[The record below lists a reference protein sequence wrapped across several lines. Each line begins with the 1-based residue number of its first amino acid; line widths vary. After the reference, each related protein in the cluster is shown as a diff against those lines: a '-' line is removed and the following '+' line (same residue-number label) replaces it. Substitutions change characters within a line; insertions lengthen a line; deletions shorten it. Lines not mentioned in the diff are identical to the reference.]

1 MENKRGYMSSRT
13 NMIKMG
19 NHIADLRKKKKYT
32 QKTLGDILDVSDKTI
47 SKWEKGVVAPD
58 ITILQSLANALDVS
72 VEELLAGE
80 EVQKMNTIE
89 ALDTYSNMTKNKLI
103 KTFIVFIFLF
113 TIIIFFAFRVE
124 EYYSWHLSNL
134 FQKGEI
140 SSYGFILSNNKESKV
155 LINKIM
161 IGSDVENRLI
171 KEVYIV
177 SKNKDE
183 SIFNKKIIYDN
194 PINIKETLNNY
205 SINIEISKKI
215 EKKNLSLSIT
225 FVDVNNNNLTYHIKY
240 K

>member
-1 MENKRGYMSSRT
+1 MSSRT

-58 ITILQSLANALDVS
+58 ITILQSLANALDAS

-161 IGSDVENRLI
+161 IGSNVENRLI

-177 SKNKDE
+177 STNKDE

-194 PINIKETLNNY
+194 PISIKETLNNY

>member
-58 ITILQSLANALDVS
+58 ITILQSLANALDAS

-161 IGSDVENRLI
+161 IGSNVENRLI

-177 SKNKDE
+177 STNKDE

-194 PINIKETLNNY
+194 PISIKETLNNY